1 MRRFHF
7 RLDKILA
14 IRKHREREAEIVLAE
29 ITGICLAL
37 RNGIEE
43 RKTEMALFRG
53 VDAGSLDLRWLQAR
67 ELYRRRL
74 TREIEDL
81 SMQLSEREKERSEKT
96 LLYLA
101 ASRDRKVLEKLKE
114 RKEREYYAVQAAE
127 EIKVIDDISGGME
140 IRAAYSGAESA
151 FGVKE

>member
-7 RLDKILA
+7 RLEKILT
-14 IRKHREREAEIVLAE
+14 IRKHREREAELVLAE
-29 ITGICLAL
+29 ITGICMAL

-53 VDAGSLDLRWLQAR
+53 AEAGSVDLRWLQAR

-81 SMQLSEREKERSEKT
+81 STRLAEREKERDEKT

-101 ASRDRKVLEKLKE
+101 ASRERKVLDKLKE
-114 RKEREYYAVQAAE
+114 RKGREYYAAQSAE
-127 EIKVIDDISGGME
+127 EIKVIDDISGGMG